1 MKAVILAA
9 GYATRMYPLT
19 LNFPKPLLPVGG
31 KSIIDWL
38 TDDIT
43 ASGINDIYVVTNHRF
58 YPEFLVWSEKRKGVF
73 VLDDGTES
81 NETRLGALRDIE
93 YVTESAGI
101 DDDIFVLAGDNV
113 LDFSFSSFLSYA
125 REKNT
130 SCVMRHF
137 QEDVEKLRRTGVC
150 TIDGDGRVLSMVEKP
165 QNPPSR
171 WAVPPFY
178 YYKRTDL
185 PLLKRA
191 IEEGISTDAPGSF
204 VSYLCKRST
213 VHAFLMPGHRY
224 DIGTIEGWEKLRDE
238 YRGIT
243 ESC

>member
-150 TIDGDGRVLSMVEKP
+150 TVDGDGRVLSMVEKP

-204 VSYLCKRST
+204 VSYLCERST

>member
-38 TDDIT
+38 YDDIR
-43 ASGINDIYVVTNHRF
+43 ASGIDDIFIVTNHKF
-58 YPEFLVWSEKRKGVF
+58 YPEFLAWSADRKGVRVF
-73 VLDDGTES
+73 DDGTES

-93 YVTESAGI
+93 YVIASARI

-113 LDFSFSSFLSYA
+113 LDFSFSSFLSYVK
-125 REKNT
+125 EKKT
-130 SCVMRHF
+130 SCIMRHY
-137 QEDVEKLRRTGVC
+137 QEDKEKLRRTGVC
-150 TIDGDGRVLSMVEKP
+150 TIDSSDRVLSMEEKP
-165 QNPPSR
+165 ENPQSN

-185 PLLKRA
+185 PLLNAA

-204 VSYLCKRST
+204 VSYLCRRST
-213 VHAFLMPGHRY
+213 VHAFLMPGKRY
-224 DIGTIEGWEKLRDE
+224 DIGTIEGWQKLRE
-238 YRGIT
+238 SYRGIEET
-243 ESC
+243 C

>member
-43 ASGINDIYVVTNHRF
+43 AYGIDDIFVVTNHKF
-58 YPEFLVWSEKRKGVF
+58 YPEFLEWSEKRKGVT
-73 VLDDGTES
+73 VLDDSTQS

-93 YVTESAGI
+93 YVIESAGI

-113 LDFSFSSFLSYA
+113 LDFSFSSFLSFA
-125 REKNT
+125 RERNT

-150 TIDGDGRVLSMVEKP
+150 TVDEDGRVLSMVEKP

-185 PLLKRA
+185 PLLKAA
-191 IEEGISTDAPGSF
+191 IEDGISTDAPGSF
-204 VSYLCKRST
+204 ISYLCKRST

>member
-19 LNFPKPLLPVGG
+19 LDFPKPLLPVGG

-43 ASGINDIYVVTNHRF
+43 ASGIKDIYVVTNHKF
-58 YPEFLVWSEKRKGVF
+58 YPEFLEWSEKRKGVS

-125 REKNT
+125 REKKT

-150 TIDGDGRVLSMVEKP
+150 TVDEDGRVLSMVEKP
-165 QNPPSR
+165 QNPPSC

-191 IEEGISTDAPGSF
+191 IAEGISTDAPGSF
-204 VSYLCKRST
+204 ISYLCKRST

-243 ESC
+243 ETC

>member
-150 TIDGDGRVLSMVEKP
+150 TVDEDGRVLSMVEKP

>member
-38 TDDIT
+38 ADDIG
-43 ASGINDIYVVTNHRF
+43 ASGIDEIFVVTNHKF
-58 YPEFLVWSEKRKGVF
+58 YPEFLEWSEKRKGIS
-73 VLDDGTES
+73 VLDDSTQS

-93 YVTESAGI
+93 YVIESAGI

-137 QEDVEKLRRTGVC
+137 QEDIGKLRRTGVC
-150 TIDGDGRVLSMVEKP
+150 TVDEDGRVLSMEEKP
-165 QNPPSR
+165 IHPLSH

-191 IEEGISTDAPGSF
+191 IAEGISTDAPGSF
-204 VSYLCKRST
+204 ISYLCKRST